1 MQGAS
6 RNSLGALRDRL
17 PAEGDLSRLSDELF
31 AVVSLLGSRASLRRA
46 LSDPAATGVT
56 KSNVVSQLL
65 GSRIDASSLDIV
77 AAAVQSRWSQSRD
90 LVDALEEIAIDAA
103 LITAQTA
110 GSLDA
115 VEDEL
120 FRFERIL
127 DAEPTLRD
135 ALTNRNLPGEAK
147 RELLHRL
154 LDGKVNGVTSTLIER
169 VVLEPRGR
177 TIEAALRELSSLA
190 AKRRQRLIAHV
201 TSAVELTENEQR
213 DLAAALSRTF
223 GHELQLQ
230 VVVDPALIGGIT
242 VRVGDELI
250 DASVARQ
257 LAEARR
263 KLTGRSST
271 RSARA

>member
-1 MQGAS
+1 M
-6 RNSLGALRDRL
+6 
-17 PAEGDLSRLSDELF
+17 
-31 AVVSLLGSRASLRRA
+31 VRA
-46 LSDPAATGVT
+46 
-56 KSNVVSQLL
+56 
-65 GSRIDASSLDIV
+65 
-77 AAAVQSRWSQSRD
+77 RWSQSRD
-90 LVDALEEIAIDAA
+90 LVDALEELAD
-103 LITAQTA
+103 TADLTTA
-110 GSLDA
+110 ERDGSLDA

>member
-6 RNSLGALRDRL
+6 RDSLRELRAQL
-17 PAEGDLSRLSDELF
+17 PAEGDLTGMSGELF
-31 AVVSLLGSRASLRRA
+31 AVVSVLSSRGSLRRA
-46 LSDPAATGVT
+46 LSDPASTATT
-56 KSNVVSQLL
+56 KANVVTQLL
-65 GSRIDASSLDIV
+65 GSRIEAGSLEVVSS
-77 AAAVQSRWSQSRD
+77 AVRSRWSQSRD
-90 LVDALEEIAIDAA
+90 LVDALEEVAVDAA

-110 GSLDA
+110 GTLDA

-127 DAEPTLRD
+127 DAEPTLRA
-135 ALTNRNLPGEAK
+135 ALTDPNLTADGK
-147 RELLHRL
+147 RDLLHKL
-154 LDGKVNGVTSTLIER
+154 LDGKVNAVTYTLIER
-169 VVLEPRGR
+169 VILEPRGR
-177 TIEAALRELSSLA
+177 TIEGALRELSALA

-201 TSAVELTENEQR
+201 TSAVELTDDEQR
-213 DLAAALSRTF
+213 SLAVALGKTF

-230 VVVDPALIGGIT
+230 MVVDASLIGGLT

-257 LAEARR
+257 LDEARR

>member
-6 RNSLGALRDRL
+6 RDSLGRL
-17 PAEGDLSRLSDELF
+17 TDQLPTEGDLGGLSGDLF
-31 AVVSLLGSRASLRRA
+31 AVVTMLGGQPSLRRA
-46 LSDPAATGVT
+46 LSDPAATGTAKV
-56 KSNVVSQLL
+56 SVVDALL
-65 GSRIDASSLDIV
+65 ASRLGDAALDLV
-77 AAAVQSRWSQSRD
+77 RDAVRSRWSRSRD
-90 LVDALEEIAIDAA
+90 LIDALEEVAVDAS

-110 GSLDA
+110 GTLDA

-120 FRFERIL
+120 FRFDRIL
-127 DAEPTLRD
+127 EAEPTLRD
-135 ALTNRNLPGEAK
+135 ALTNRSVPTEAK
-147 RELLHRL
+147 RELLHKL
-154 LDGKVNGVTSTLIER
+154 LDGKINAVTYTLVER
-169 VVLEPRGR
+169 VILEPRGR
-177 TIEAALRELSSLA
+177 TIEGALRDLSTLA

-201 TSAVELTENEQR
+201 TSAVELTDDEQR
-213 DLAAALSRTF
+213 SLAAALSTTF

-230 VVVDPALIGGIT
+230 MVVDASLIGGLT

-257 LAEARR
+257 LDEARR

>member
-6 RNSLGALRDRL
+6 RNSLGRL
-17 PAEGDLSRLSDELF
+17 TDQLPTEGDLGGLSGDLF
-31 AVVSLLGSRASLRRA
+31 AVVTMLGSQPSLRRA
-46 LSDPAATGVT
+46 LSDPAATGTAKV
-56 KSNVVSQLL
+56 SVVDGLL
-65 GSRIDASSLDIV
+65 NSRLGDSALEMV
-77 AAAVQSRWSQSRD
+77 RAAVRSRWSQSRD
-90 LVDALEEIAIDAA
+90 LVDALEEVAVDAA

-110 GSLDA
+110 GTLDA

-120 FRFERIL
+120 FRFDRIL
-127 DAEPTLRD
+127 VAEPTLRD
-135 ALTNRNLPGEAK
+135 ALTNRSVPTDAK
-147 RELLHRL
+147 RALLHKL
-154 LDGKVNGVTSTLIER
+154 LDGKVNAVTYTLIER
-169 VVLEPRGR
+169 VILEPRGR
-177 TIEAALRELSSLA
+177 TIDGAIRDMSTLA

-201 TSAVELTENEQR
+201 TSAVELTADEQR
-213 DLAAALSRTF
+213 SLSAALSTTF

-230 VVVDPALIGGIT
+230 MVVDASLIGGLT

-257 LAEARR
+257 LDEARR